1 MSYKAAPNFNGASP
15 IAAYDPTPGVETN
28 VDVRF
33 DSTIGIFA
41 GFIVGNIGSETPPE
55 ITVYMLDGSL
65 LTIKEVQAGIPYAIP
80 IRGVQNTSTGMY
92 DIWGL
97 KA

>member
-1 MSYKAAPNFNGASP
+1 MSYKSAPNFTGATP
-15 IAAYDPTPGVETN
+15 IAAYDPTPGVEAN

-33 DSTIGIFA
+33 DATIGIFQ
-41 GFIVGNIGSETPPE
+41 GFIVGNIGSATPPE
-55 ITVYMLDGSL
+55 ITLYMLDGSL

-80 IRGVQNTSTGMY
+80 IRGVQNTSAGMY

-97 KA
+97 KG